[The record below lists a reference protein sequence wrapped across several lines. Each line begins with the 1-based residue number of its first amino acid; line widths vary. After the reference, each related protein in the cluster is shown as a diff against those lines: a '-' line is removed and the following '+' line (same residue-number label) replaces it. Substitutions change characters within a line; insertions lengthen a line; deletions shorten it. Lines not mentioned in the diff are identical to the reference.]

1 MDKVR
6 ISVVIATYN
15 GAEFLVE
22 QLDSIRNQTLPP
34 DELIICD
41 DRSKDDTV
49 KIAEAY
55 IKEYNMEK
63 RWHITVNEQNMGYAD
78 NFDNV
83 AKQAGGEI
91 IFFSDQDDVWNLEKI
106 EIMTKIMDKHP
117 ECKVLCSDYIPWYT
131 GENAPKAPMSVLKRM
146 PDNGV
151 LEEVK
156 LSKKSVYIGALGC
169 CMCVRRDF
177 YSNISS
183 YRFKGWAQD
192 DRMWKMAQCAHG
204 CMILHKNL
212 IKHRIHGHNTS
223 TYGKYHTVERRVK
236 LFTDMLEAENQML
249 KYLEDNKTDYKEKKL
264 INKHIHMMEK
274 RIRLIR
280 DRKLLES
287 ISLIRYLPYYERGK
301 SYLVEIY
308 MATKKSKYRR

>member
-1 MDKVR
+1 MDKVK
-6 ISVVIATYN
+6 ISVVIASYN

-22 QLDSIRNQTLPP
+22 QLESIRNQTMPP

-49 KIAEAY
+49 KVAEEY
-55 IKEYNMEK
+55 IKRHDLERKWLVAIND
-63 RWHITVNEQNMGYAD
+63 HNMGYAD
-78 NFDNV
+78 NFDNA
-83 AKQAGGEI
+83 AKMASGELI
-91 IFFSDQDDVWNLEKI
+91 YFSDQDDVWDHKKI
-106 EIMTKIMDKHP
+106 EIMTKIMDEHP

-131 GENAPKAPMSVLKRM
+131 GENTPQAPKSVTDRM

-156 LSKKSVYIGALGC
+156 LKKRSVYIGALGC

-177 YSNISS
+177 YKSISS
-183 YRFKGWAQD
+183 YRFNGWAQD

-204 CMILHKNL
+204 CLILHKNL
-212 IKHRIHGHNTS
+212 IQHRIHGNNTS

-236 LFTDMLEAENQML
+236 LFSEMVGAERQML
-249 KYLEDNKTDYKEKKL
+249 RYLEDNKAEIKEIKL
-264 INKHIHMMEK
+264 IKTHIDMMEK

-280 DRKLLES
+280 DRKILQVFP
-287 ISLIRYLPYYERGK
+287 LIRYLSYYERKK
-301 SYLVEIY
+301 SYFVELY
-308 MATKKSKYRR
+308 MALKREKQ